1 MKFRL
6 SFDRSEAPAGR
17 RSRFYCITGFHGKDP
32 RNRTV
37 PNYNENESVLPPP
50 LAADAPERPLVAVAG
65 PTGSGKSDLALD
77 LAQRFDGEIVNC
89 DSLQVYRYFDIGT
102 AKLPAAERR
111 GVAHHLID
119 ILDPDELF
127 TAGEY
132 ARLAR
137 ETIEAISQRGRLPIL
152 AGGTGF
158 YLRALL
164 DGLFDGPSRDPGLR
178 ARLALR
184 EQRRPASLHRLL
196 TRFDSATARKIHPHD
211 VPKVTR
217 ALEVCLLTRRP
228 VSELFQQGRNGLR
241 GYRTLKLGLL
251 PDRDALYQR
260 LDQRCAAMFE
270 QGLVEEVRHILGL
283 GFAAES
289 KPFES
294 HGYKQA
300 LQTIRGELNVREA
313 VFYAQRNTRQYA
325 KRQLTWFRREPGLV
339 WLKGFADAPGI
350 REDALD
356 RVAAFLGA
364 EPFPGAV
371 A

>member
-1 MKFRL
+1 MTH
-6 SFDRSEAPAGR
+6 P
-17 RSRFYCITGFHGKDP
+17 DP
-32 RNRTV
+32 IA
-37 PNYNENESVLPPP
+37 SPP
-50 LAADAPERPLVAVAG
+50 LIVADAAELPLVAVAG
-65 PTGSGKSDLALD
+65 PTGSGKSDLALAI
-77 LAQRFDGEIVNC
+77 AQQFDGEIVNC
-89 DSLQVYRYFDIGT
+89 DSLQVYRHFDIGT
-102 AKLPAAERR
+102 AKLPPDERR
-111 GVAHHLID
+111 GIPHHLID
-119 ILDPDELF
+119 ILDPDEIF

-137 ETIEAISQRGRLPIL
+137 ETIHAISQRGRLPIL

-164 DGLFDGPSRDPGLR
+164 DGLFEGPSRDQSLR
-178 ARLALR
+178 DRLARR
-184 EQRRPASLHRLL
+184 EERRAGSLHRLL

-228 VSELFQQGRNGLR
+228 VSELFRQGRDALG

-260 LDQRCAAMFE
+260 LDQRCAAMFAN
-270 QGLVEEVRHILGL
+270 GLVEEVRHILGL

-300 LQTIRGELNVREA
+300 LQSIRGELNLREA
-313 VFYAQRNTRQYA
+313 IFYAQRNTRQYA

-339 WLKGFADAPGI
+339 WLKGFADTPGI
-350 REDALD
+350 RESALD
-356 RVAAFLGA
+356 QVAQFLVNRA
-364 EPFPGAV
+364 EN
-371 A
+371 